1 MLHLLYSLG
10 SLVPAL
16 LLGIYSTR
24 LAWTSS
30 TENRDAMLKKSSRC
44 HIVFARLYLALV
56 GFGFGFTLVAGYV
69 ASFFD

>member
-10 SLVPAL
+10 SLIPAL

-24 LAWTSS
+24 VAWTSS
-30 TENRDAMLKKSSRC
+30 TENRDAMLKKSRC
-44 HIVFARLYLALV
+44 HIVFARLYLALIV
-56 GFGFGFTLVAGYV
+56 LGLGFTLIAGYV